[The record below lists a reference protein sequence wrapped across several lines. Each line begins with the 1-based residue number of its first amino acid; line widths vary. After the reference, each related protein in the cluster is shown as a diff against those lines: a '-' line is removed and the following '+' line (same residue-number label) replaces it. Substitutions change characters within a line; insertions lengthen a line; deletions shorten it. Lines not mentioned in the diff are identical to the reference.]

1 MPTVGTSD
9 DAANSPKQGKNVKKL
24 TLTEWA
30 ATGEIV
36 GTIAVVISLLF
47 VGYSINRNT
56 EAIQASSENILFER
70 HTDLANHFMTDPS
83 LAKIMFMQRTGDGDL
98 SEIDLIRWEK
108 YELNLL
114 DLWALAHS
122 RYKRQLLS
130 TDQWLTWNRYFTH
143 MFSNE
148 AVAISKSR
156 WEELQYGFDTDFWEH
171 VGVALFSDV
180 PDGQ

>member
-9 DAANSPKQGKNVKKL
+9 DAAKSPKQGKNVKKL
-24 TLTEWA
+24 TLTDWA
-30 ATGEIV
+30 AAGEIV

-70 HTDLANHFMTDPS
+70 HTDLANHFMTNPS
-83 LAKIMFMQRTGDGDL
+83 LAEIMFIQRTGDGDL
-98 SEIDLIRWEK
+98 SESDLIRWEK
-108 YELNLL
+108 YELNML

-122 RYKRQLLS
+122 RYARQLLS
-130 TDQWLTWNRYFTH
+130 ADQWLTWDRYFTH

-171 VGVALFSDV
+171 VGVVLFSDV